1 MLEQFFDN
9 SLEQSILITII
20 EDDSV
25 ATQALLTLKSELFH
39 VEVHKELFKIL
50 VSINERGLKLEQTII
65 LLELQTK
72 SLEPNFLFD
81 ILAKT
86 PTSNFQY
93 FTFQL
98 SELYNKRQLYL
109 MSLKIQE
116 DLKTQTSFAIIK
128 SVNEETDNLTL
139 SGVSVSRAKSYN
151 EWAKF
156 YLDKG
161 EIAKYKTGV
170 SFIDEGLKGGVETGQ
185 LILVMGDPEAGK
197 TLMSTQILKNVADD
211 QLSLFFCFE
220 FTVRKFIDNQIQI
233 NANYSSDNLLIV
245 NDGYDIRDIT
255 LEIILFAKRGGKFAL
270 IDSQM
275 RVENSDNGGTV
286 EQSESEKFSVLA
298 KLCHRLDIIILYI
311 AQQGKDDSR
320 SGVHS
325 PMGSKK
331 GGHEASQIWY
341 IETLKK
347 EYDEDGNDINAKK
360 RNFIISKNKQNG
372 VHFKKEIVLDTK
384 VLKFKRPYVHG
395 EKVIEYSEDENSS
408 SSLLIEHQTI
418 SKDEN
423 FKKIEMPTL

>member
-1 MLEQFFDN
+1 MIEQFFDK

-20 EDDSV
+20 EDESV
-25 ATQALLTLKSELFH
+25 ATQALLTLKAELFFIEQH
-39 VEVHKELFKIL
+39 QELFNIL
-50 VSINERGLKLEQTII
+50 VNINERGLKLEQTII
-65 LLELQTK
+65 MLELQSKKIT
-72 SLEPNFLFD
+72 PDFIFG
-81 ILAKT
+81 ILGKT
-86 PTSNFQY
+86 PTSNFAH
-93 FTFQL
+93 FTFTL
-98 SELYNKRQLYL
+98 SELYNKRELWH

-116 DLKTQTSFAIIK
+116 DLKSESSFTVIK
-128 SVNEETDNLTL
+128 SVNEKTDNLTL
-139 SGVSVSRAKSYN
+139 SGVSVSRAKSFN
-151 EWAKF
+151 EWKKF
-156 YLDKG
+156 YEDQG
-161 EIAKYKTGV
+161 ETAKHPTGV

-197 TLMSTQILKNVADD
+197 TLMSTQILKNVANK
-211 QLSLFFCFE
+211 QPSLFFCFE
-220 FTVRKFIDNQIQI
+220 FTVRKFIENQIQV
-233 NANYSSDNLLIV
+233 NPNYSNDRLMIV
-245 NDGYDIRDIT
+245 NDGYDIKDIT

-347 EYDEDGNDINAKK
+347 DYDDNGEDKNGKK

-372 VHFKKEIVLDTK
+372 VHFKKEITLNTK
-384 VLKFKRPYVHG
+384 LLEFKRPYMQNGKIKNFESDG
-395 EKVIEYSEDENSS
+395 EEVEVEYEN
-408 SSLLIEHQTI
+408 IP
-418 SKDEN
+418 KDTASD
-423 FKKIEMPTL
+423 KLTMPVMT